1 MSPFVLS
8 LTDLKV
14 TIQQVENEKT
24 KLTAQNCSEIK
35 LFDVHEQT
43 LGSH

>member
-14 TIQQVENEKT
+14 TIQQVENEKK

-35 LFDVHEQT
+35 LFDVQQT

>member
-14 TIQQVENEKT
+14 TIQQVENEKN
-24 KLTAQNCSEIK
+24 LTAQNCSEIK
-35 LFDVHEQT
+35 LFDVQQT

>member
-1 MSPFVLS
+1 MSPLVLS

-14 TIQQVENEKT
+14 TIQQIENEKT